1 MDIQWEDP
9 PEDRRIHKKGKYR
22 PTLDALRAN
31 PGSWARVAE
40 FDGIQSA
47 SATAASIKSGAVLG
61 SAPKGS
67 FEAVSRVLP
76 DDRGGVWARFVGES
90 IRAATP

>member
-9 PEDRRIHKKGKYR
+9 PEDGRIHKKGKYR

-40 FDGIQSA
+40 FDGVQSA
-47 SATAASIKSGAVLG
+47 SATAAASGATT
-61 SAPKGS
+61 S
-67 FEAVSRVLP
+67 
-76 DDRGGVWARFVGES
+76 
-90 IRAATP
+90 TPHDYWRKLANWIT